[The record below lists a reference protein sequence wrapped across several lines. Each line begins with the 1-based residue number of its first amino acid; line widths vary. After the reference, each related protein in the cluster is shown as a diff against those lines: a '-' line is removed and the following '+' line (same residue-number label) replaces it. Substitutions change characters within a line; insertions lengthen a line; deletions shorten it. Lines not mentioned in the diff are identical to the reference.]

1 LKESKSIGE
10 YVTNLQKRAGG
21 ILKNVLEGT
30 TEFQELNNFIQVND
44 GLLNCL
50 LERYS
55 ANDEELKESES
66 NFSIYFILFD

>member
-1 LKESKSIGE
+1 M
-10 YVTNLQKRAGG
+10 NLQKRAGG
-21 ILKNVLEGT
+21 IFKNFLEGT

-55 ANDEELKESES
+55 TNDEELKESES
-66 NFSIYFILFD
+66 NFYIYFILFD